1 MNQVYSLNDVE
12 TASLVK
18 FKTNTIKSAKAKLSE
33 TAVTFI
39 ATGIGSNITV
49 KCMKC
54 GKAKDISDY
63 GSW

>member
-1 MNQVYSLNDVE
+1 MNQIYSLNDVE

-18 FKTNTIKSAKAKLSE
+18 FQDKHYKKCKGE

-39 ATGIGSNITV
+39 ETGIGSNITV

-54 GKAKDISDY
+54 GKVKDISDY